1 MEESATS
8 LDRIDPS
15 REPHHGGW
23 FEYFDSNKKAIASRG
38 WNLLNRAL
46 LCHQK
51 LKETNNKSPTSNY
64 PGKEVESELIA
75 LTGESG
81 KTQYGM
87 AKFTGL
93 NLY

>member
-1 MEESATS
+1 MSIYAFMHTRRS
-8 LDRIDPS
+8 SDLRCV
-15 REPHHGGW
+15 H
-23 FEYFDSNKKAIASRG
+23 K

-64 PGKEVESELIA
+64 PGKEVESELID

-81 KTQYGM
+81 KTQDGM
-87 AKFTGL
+87 EKFTGL